1 MRSKSICVFVLLAP
15 GWIAQALD
23 VRAAEP
29 GIYEVTIGVVHELKI
44 GLRGK
49 CHDSFCSG
57 GGSHSVDDLQV
68 GPELGV
74 MLQIK
79 PSDSDA
85 IFSLPFLE
93 TFIPPVSGQIYVE
106 LTDELKRKIKEQA
119 HEGGQCDD
127 FETEELFLTSVLPR
141 EAQP

>member
-1 MRSKSICVFVLLAP
+1 MRSKSICVLVLFVP

-49 CHDSFCSG
+49 CHDSSCSG
-57 GGSHSVDDLQV
+57 GGSHLVPDLRV
-68 GPELGV
+68 GPELGI

-79 PSDSDA
+79 PSDSDVV
-85 IFSLPFLE
+85 FSLPFLE

-119 HEGGQCDD
+119 HERGQCDD
-127 FETEELFLTSVLPR
+127 FQAEQFFLTSVLPR
-141 EAQP
+141 GAQP

>member
-1 MRSKSICVFVLLAP
+1 MRSKSICVLVLLAP

-49 CHDSFCSG
+49 CHDSSCSG

-79 PSDSDA
+79 PLDSDA

-119 HEGGQCDD
+119 HERGQCDD